1 MNVGMVS
8 MRGTAPVV
16 QPQQVEKTEVQKNK
30 GGGGKAI
37 ASTFIPGL
45 GQMCDG
51 RTGTGLKFLGG
62 VTLAGIASKL
72 AYTSSLFAKT
82 TKGFAG
88 AMVAGMAL
96 GLTAAGLWIANI
108 VDAYKGGKSA

>member
-72 AYTSSLFAKT
+72 AYASAVFAKT
-82 TKGFAG
+82 NKGLYAG
-88 AMVAGMAL
+88 IAAGLAL
-96 GLTAAGLWIANI
+96 GLTTAGLWIANI